1 MKRFWR
7 RIQPH
12 NLEAQE
18 PLQRDVQTLE
28 LTASATEV
36 PALDGAFAGTRILAP
51 GRSSRTI
58 VPVALWSRASLP

>member
-36 PALDGAFAGTRILAP
+36 PHWMALSLGQDIGTREEQQDYLY
-51 GRSSRTI
+51 
-58 VPVALWSRASLP
+58 